1 MAFSSKRSHNCTP
14 SFLANPV
21 LPPGGKECSARLWAH
36 HAGACIGERLD
47 DGSSALK
54 TVHSTHEFLTVFPI
68 QFSVILPKER
78 EDTLEDA
85 DGFPRCSTEENV
97 VSGERHGKSGGNL
110 AVRNE
115 CLARLLISN
124 FSVSRKSGISL
135 KCFQCIACDIAE
147 VGR

>member
-14 SFLANPV
+14 SLLANPV
-21 LPPGGKECSARLWAH
+21 LPPGCQECSARLWAH

-85 DGFPRCSTEENV
+85 DGFSRCSTEENV
-97 VSGERHGKSGGNL
+97 VSGEWNGKCRCDL
-110 AVRNE
+110 TVCDE
-115 CLARLLISN
+115 RLPR
-124 FSVSRKSGISL
+124 F
-135 KCFQCIACDIAE
+135 CI
-147 VGR
+147 